1 MKTFGK
7 MPDDP
12 FYEDIN
18 PYLKVWL
25 YESWL
30 HEKEQESESLR
41 NQAIF
46 IGSFSNPEM
55 AQKII
60 KIESPDYKATDLDE
74 TSKMIHEQILEEE
87 ETKNPGRN
95 RRKKKKRRVVE

>member
-7 MPDDP
+7 LPDDP
-12 FYEDIN
+12 FYENIN
-18 PYLKVWL
+18 PYLRIWL
-25 YESWL
+25 YESWIHDMEL
-30 HEKEQESESLR
+30 EAQKLK

-60 KIESPDYKATDLDE
+60 KQDSPDYKATDSEE
-74 TSKMIHEQILEEE
+74 TANALHEQIVKEESK
-87 ETKNPGRN
+87 KNSKKRK
-95 RRKKKKRRVVE
+95 RRKVVE